1 MTKAASTHSRG
12 IESLAARLAG
22 ESTSPKPRSSAS
34 PPFDG
39 FALLQRVD
47 RSAHAGAPGA
57 RSGTCRSS
65 DRPYP
70 CTDNVNDL
78 SHNDLCCHRQ
88 APCRWHESGPA
99 RNHFSIIIRFL
110 PSARSR
116 VAAVA
121 DVRRCDDV
129 RRSPRAR
136 LARQLP
142 TRLLWGG
149 PRLFASTRQNCQS
162 IRTHSSARR

>member
-1 MTKAASTHSRG
+1 VLSSGSGITAGQVPGSYCRYAERQALSAALRHRLSTVLLCCSVLIGQRM
-12 IESLAARLAG
+12 LARLERGQAHVVPATG
-22 ESTSPKPRSSAS
+22 PTHVPTTSTICHITTCAVTDSHLAV
-34 PPFDG
+34 G
-39 FALLQRVD
+39 TNLALR
-47 RSAHAGAPGA
+47 
-57 RSGTCRSS
+57 
-65 DRPYP
+65 
-70 CTDNVNDL
+70 
-78 SHNDLCCHRQ
+78 
-88 APCRWHESGPA
+88 E
-99 RNHFSIIIRFL
+99 NHFSIIIRFL